1 LQEINQPIT
10 KCNIDKVVNELHD
23 ILYSCTEQQQKPK
36 NNNPK
41 RRPNRKD
48 KWTPEIHK
56 AMKLSKNQFAKWKAL
71 TDFDGSFVIYNK
83 SLDLECLET

>member
-1 LQEINQPIT
+1 M
-10 KCNIDKVVNELHD
+10 NELCD

-41 RRPNRKD
+41 RRPNRKH

-56 AMKLSKNQFAKWKAL
+56 AMKRSKNQFAKWKAANRPRDPDNP
-71 TDFDGSFVIYNK
+71 TYQDMK
-83 SLDLECLET
+83 ECRKTLRSMQTT